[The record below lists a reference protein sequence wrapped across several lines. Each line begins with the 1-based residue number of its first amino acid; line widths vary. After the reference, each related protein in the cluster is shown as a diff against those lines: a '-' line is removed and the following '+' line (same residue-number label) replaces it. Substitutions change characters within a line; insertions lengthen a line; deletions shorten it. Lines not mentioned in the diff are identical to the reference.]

1 MQSLKNLRVHLGL
14 SQIQFSGL
22 LGISSGLIALV
33 ETGKRSLPEN
43 ARKIVLNLQ
52 QLILTMEP
60 FNSDSI
66 QELDAASQK
75 LLEKEIR
82 AKARKLKQFKFEL
95 EASLEKLNQIKKTI
109 ALGKLPETESVWLP
123 GTIEKDAWNL
133 LLRKN
138 NKKISVLCQKIILLK
153 IRISGLEAELKTATG
168 KKIQIFFFPANNKIK
183 AGTLK

>member
-33 ETGKRSLPEN
+33 ETGKRNLPEN

-60 FNSDSI
+60 FDSDSI

-75 LLEKEIR
+75 LLEKEII
-82 AKARKLKQFKFEL
+82 LF
-95 EASLEKLNQIKKTI
+95 
-109 ALGKLPETESVWLP
+109 
-123 GTIEKDAWNL
+123 L
-133 LLRKN
+133 L
-138 NKKISVLCQKIILLK
+138 
-153 IRISGLEAELKTATG
+153 
-168 KKIQIFFFPANNKIK
+168 
-183 AGTLK
+183 TLVIHLSYTCGAVVVQLSCKMHLSYSCHTDVM